1 MDPVSKAQAG
11 NSQETGSRI
20 DRLKGNRWPKG
31 VSGNPHGRPK
41 KLHITKMFEQV
52 LAKSKNRND
61 IKRAL
66 LETLTS
72 KGMAKV
78 LMLREMA
85 ERTEGKVAQE
95 VDMNVTGTVILA
107 EIISERR
114 RKRDNPDSRQ
124 S

>member
-1 MDPVSKAQAG
+1 MDPVSRAQAG
-11 NSQETGSRI
+11 DYESLQNRTKTHRWK
-20 DRLKGNRWPKG
+20 KGQ
-31 VSGNPHGRPK
+31 SGNPGGRPK

-52 LAKSKNRND
+52 LAKAKNRND
-61 IKRAL
+61 IKKAL

-72 KGMAKV
+72 TGMAKV

-85 ERTEGKVAQE
+85 ERTEGKVTQE
-95 VDMNVTGTVILA
+95 VDMNVTGTVVLA

-114 RKRDNPDSRQ
+114 RKRDNSDSRQ